1 MLKSNPEQRVNPVLV
16 YILTIVFSVVFL
28 LVGRYLATRGYPEFD
43 AVASTSCKARV
54 TEIVSVEEVDNGQE
68 IYFKAELLNTEQKGE
83 IIDVFQ
89 GIYTNFYPVKEPVNV
104 GDRIMVY
111 QNSGKKVPWTMQEYV
126 RFNYIVWLGVLFC
139 AGVLLFGRFKG
150 VNTLISLLFTCLAVF
165 AVYIP
170 SILSG
175 QNIYLWTVII
185 CLYVIVM
192 TMLLINGLDKK
203 SLCAGL
209 GCFSG
214 VLVAGLITFIM
225 SRMMNLTGM
234 ASEDTL
240 YLTMLDLEQPID
252 LKAIIFGTI
261 TIGALGAVMDV
272 AMDISTSLNE
282 IRQHNPEVGRM
293 ELIKSGFNIGRD
305 VMGTMANTLVLAYI
319 GCDLA
324 TTLLLAAYN
333 VGTVEL
339 MNMEMIID
347 EFLNALAGSF
357 GILMTLPLTSFI
369 CSLVYVKKQ
378 KAAPPEYY

>member
-1 MLKSNPEQRVNPVLV
+1 MFNGKKGPVNPLLV
-16 YILTIVFSVVFL
+16 YILTIVFSVAFIVI
-28 LVGRYLATRGYPEFD
+28 GRHFAIQGYPNWDNASAD
-43 AVASTSCKARV
+43 AVKARV
-54 TEIVSVEEVDNGQE
+54 TDITTVDEVDSGQD
-68 IYFKAELLNTEQKGE
+68 IFFTAMLLNTEQKGE
-83 IIDVFQ
+83 TIEVYQ
-89 GIYTNFYPVKEPVNV
+89 SVNTSFYPVQEPVKE

-111 QNSGKKVPWTMQEYV
+111 QTESGKAPWTMLDYL
-126 RFNYIVWLGVLFC
+126 RFNYIIWLGVLFC
-139 AGVLLFGRFKG
+139 CGVLIFGRLKG
-150 VNTLISLLFTCLAVF
+150 INTLLSLIFTCLAVF

-175 QNIYLWTVII
+175 QSLYFWTII
-185 CLYVIVM
+185 VCLYIIVM

-209 GCFSG
+209 GCFCG
-214 VLVAGLITFIM
+214 VLAAGIITFIM

-234 ASEDTL
+234 ATEETL

-282 IRQHNPEVGRM
+282 ISQHNPDISRVA
-293 ELIKSGFNIGRD
+293 LIRSGINIGRD

-333 VGTVEL
+333 VGLFEL
-339 MNMEMIID
+339 MNMERIIN
-347 EFLNALAGSF
+347 ELLNALAGSF
-357 GILMTLPLTSFI
+357 GILMTLPLTALI
-369 CSLVYVKKQ
+369 CSLVYPKKH
-378 KAAPPEYY
+378 KAPPPTYY

>member
-1 MLKSNPEQRVNPVLV
+1 MLKSDTEQRVNPVLV
-16 YILTIVFSVVFL
+16 YILTIVFSIIFL
-28 LVGRYLATRGYPEFD
+28 LAGRYLATRGYPEFD
-43 AVASTSCKARV
+43 SVASTSCKARV
-54 TEIVSVEEVDNGQE
+54 TEIVSVEEVVNGQE

-89 GIYTNFYPVKEPVNV
+89 GIYTNFYPVKEPVSV

-126 RFNYIVWLGVLFC
+126 RFNYIVWLGALFC
-139 AGVLLFGRFKG
+139 VGVLIFGRFKG
-150 VNTLISLLFTCLAVF
+150 VNTLLSLLFTCLAVF

-175 QNIYLWTVII
+175 QNIYLWTVVI

-225 SRMMNLTGM
+225 SRVMNLTGM

-240 YLTMLDLEQPID
+240 YLTMLDLDQPID

-272 AMDISTSLNE
+272 AMDIATSLNE
-282 IRQHNPEVGRM
+282 IRQHNPNVTRV

-324 TTLLLAAYN
+324 TTLLLTAYN

-339 MNMEMIID
+339 MNMELIID

-378 KAAPPEYY
+378 KSAPPVYY

>member
-1 MLKSNPEQRVNPVLV
+1 E
-16 YILTIVFSVVFL
+16 IT
-28 LVGRYLATRGYPEFD
+28 
-43 AVASTSCKARV
+43 STQ
-54 TEIVSVEEVDNGQE
+54 ELDNGQDV
-68 IYFKAELLNTEQKGE
+68 YFQAVLLNSEQKGE
-83 IIDVFQ
+83 TIEGYQRV
-89 GIYTNFYPVKEPVNV
+89 YTNYYPVQEPVKA

-111 QNSGKKVPWTMQEYV
+111 EVEGKKAPWVMQEYL
-126 RFNYIVWLGVLFC
+126 RFNYITGLGILFC
-139 AGVLLFGRFKG
+139 LGVLLFGRFKG
-150 VNTLISLLFTCLAVF
+150 LNTLISLLFTCLAIF

-175 QNIYLWTVII
+175 QSIYLWTII
-185 CLYVIVM
+185 VCLYIIVM
-192 TMLLINGLDKK
+192 TMLLINGLDRK

-234 ASEDTL
+234 ATEDTL
-240 YLTMLDLEQPID
+240 YLTMLELEKPID
-252 LKAIIFGTI
+252 LRAIIFGTI

-282 IRQHNPEVGRM
+282 IRQHDPQVGRR
-293 ELIKSGFNIGRD
+293 ELLKSGFNIGRD

-333 VGTVEL
+333 VGTMEL
-339 MNMEMIID
+339 LNMELLIN
-347 EFLNALAGSF
+347 EFLDALAGSF

-369 CSLVYVKKQ
+369 CSLVYVKKKKEQ
-378 KAAPPEYY
+378 PPVYY

>member
-1 MLKSNPEQRVNPVLV
+1 MFNGKKGPVNTLLV
-16 YILTIVFSVVFL
+16 YILTIVFSVAFIVI
-28 LVGRYLATRGYPEFD
+28 GRHFAIQGYPNWDNASAD
-43 AVASTSCKARV
+43 AVKARV
-54 TEIVSVEEVDNGQE
+54 TDITTVDEVDSGQD
-68 IYFKAELLNTEQKGE
+68 IFFTAMLLNTEQKGE
-83 IIDVFQ
+83 TIEVYQ
-89 GIYTNFYPVKEPVNV
+89 SVNTKFYPVQEPVKE

-111 QNSGKKVPWTMQEYV
+111 QTESGKAPWTMLDYL
-126 RFNYIVWLGVLFC
+126 RFNYIIWLGVLFC
-139 AGVLLFGRFKG
+139 CGVLIFGRLKG
-150 VNTLISLLFTCLAVF
+150 INTLLSLIFTCLAVF

-175 QNIYLWTVII
+175 QSLYFWTII
-185 CLYVIVM
+185 VCLYIIVM

-209 GCFSG
+209 GCFCG
-214 VLVAGLITFIM
+214 VLAAGIITFIM

-234 ASEDTL
+234 ATEETL

-282 IRQHNPEVGRM
+282 ISQHNPDISRVA
-293 ELIKSGFNIGRD
+293 LIRSGINIGRD

-333 VGTVEL
+333 VGLFEL
-339 MNMEMIID
+339 MNMERIIN
-347 EFLNALAGSF
+347 ELLNALAGSF
-357 GILMTLPLTSFI
+357 GILMTLPLTALI
-369 CSLVYVKKQ
+369 CSLVYPKKH
-378 KAAPPEYY
+378 KAPPPTYY